1 MLQFKND
8 IKANVF
14 TWLLSSF
21 FLSLL
26 IVSCNVKTE
35 QKSPESKVNSPE
47 WSKNAVIYEVNVR
60 QYTPEGTF
68 NAFAAHLP
76 RLKELG
82 VDILW
87 FMPIT
92 PIGELNRK
100 GSLGSYYSVKD
111 YRDVNPEFGTM
122 EDFKNLVAQ
131 AHEQGMYV
139 ILDWVANH
147 TAWDNY
153 LVEQHPEWYAKND
166 NGEMI
171 SPFDWSDVVQ
181 LDYNQPG
188 LRDYMADALKF
199 WVTEANVDGFR
210 CDVAEMVPTDFWNRA
225 RAELDQIKPVFML
238 AEAEVPEHHEYAFD
252 MSYGWEFHHI
262 MNNIAKGTMNAD
274 NIQEYL
280 TKEAGR
286 FPANAYRMQFIT
298 NHDENSWNGTVF
310 ERLGDAVETMAVL
323 SYTIPGM
330 PLIYSGQEA
339 GLDKR
344 LLFFE
349 KDEIDWTNIRY
360 QEFYT
365 KLNKIKKDNPS
376 LWNGINGGKI
386 EIVDN
391 TNSQNIFSFTRG
403 KDGNKLI
410 VLMNLSADE
419 QQFILEGTDLAGD
432 YMNAM
437 TGDSIMLEDNQEVDF
452 AAWEYLV
459 LVKKQEVF

>member
-1 MLQFKND
+1 MLQFKKDN
-8 IKANVF
+8 KVKFF
-14 TWLLSSF
+14 TWLLSLF
-21 FLSLL
+21 FLSALL
-26 IVSCNVKTE
+26 VSCHVKTE
-35 QKSPESKVNSPE
+35 QKPVESKVISVE

-60 QYTPEGTF
+60 QFTAEGTF
-68 NAFAAHLP
+68 NSFASHLP

-92 PIGELNRK
+92 PIGEINRK

-111 YRDVNPEFGTM
+111 YLGINPEFGTM
-122 EDFKNLVAQ
+122 DDFKNLVSQ
-131 AHEQGMYV
+131 AHDLGMYV

-147 TAWDNY
+147 TAWDNH
-153 LVEQHPEWYAKND
+153 LVEQHPEWYAKNE

-181 LDYNQPG
+181 LDYDQPG
-188 LRDYMADALKF
+188 LRDYMVNALKF

-238 AEAEVPEHHEYAFD
+238 AEAEVPEHHEHAFD

-274 NIQEYL
+274 NIRDYL
-280 TKEAGR
+280 KKEAGR

-349 KDEIDWTNIRY
+349 KDEIDWTNIRF

-365 KLNKIKKDNPS
+365 RLNKIKTDNPA

-391 TNSQNIFSFTRG
+391 THSQNIFSFTREIE
-403 KDGNKLI
+403 GNKLLI
-410 VLMNLSADE
+410 LMNLSADE
-419 QQFILEGTDLAGD
+419 QHFILEGTDLAGE
-432 YMNAM
+432 YLNPM

-459 LVKKQEVF
+459 LVKK

>member
-1 MLQFKND
+1 MLQFKKD
-8 IKANVF
+8 KTVKLFIWFLGA
-14 TWLLSSF
+14 L
-21 FLSLL
+21 FLSTLF
-26 IVSCNVKTE
+26 VSCKVKTE
-35 QKSPESKVNSPE
+35 QKPLESKVTSVE

-60 QYTPEGTF
+60 QFTPEGTF

-92 PIGELNRK
+92 PIGEINRK

-111 YRDVNPEFGTM
+111 YRGINPEFGTM
-122 EDFKNLVAQ
+122 EDFRNLVAQ
-131 AHEQGMYV
+131 AHELGMYV

-153 LVEQHPEWYAKND
+153 LVEQHPEWYAKNE

-171 SPFDWSDVVQ
+171 SPFDWTDVVQ

-188 LRDYMADALKF
+188 LRDYMVDALKF

-274 NIQEYL
+274 NIKEYL

-349 KDEIDWTNIRY
+349 KDEIDWTNIRF

-365 KLNKIKKDNPS
+365 KLNKIKKDNPA
-376 LWNGINGGKI
+376 LWNGMHGGKI
-386 EIVDN
+386 EIIDN
-391 TNSQNIFSFTRG
+391 TDSENIFSFIRELE
-403 KDGNKLI
+403 GNKLL

-459 LVKKQEVF
+459 LVKK

>member
-330 PLIYSGQEA
+330 PLIYSGQE
-339 GLDKR
+339 
-344 LLFFE
+344 
-349 KDEIDWTNIRY
+349 
-360 QEFYT
+360 
-365 KLNKIKKDNPS
+365 S
-376 LWNGINGGKI
+376 
-386 EIVDN
+386 
-391 TNSQNIFSFTRG
+391 
-403 KDGNKLI
+403 
-410 VLMNLSADE
+410 
-419 QQFILEGTDLAGD
+419 
-432 YMNAM
+432 
-437 TGDSIMLEDNQEVDF
+437 
-452 AAWEYLV
+452 
-459 LVKKQEVF
+459 

>member
-1 MLQFKND
+1 MLQFKKD
-8 IKANVF
+8 KTAKLF
-14 TWLLSSF
+14 TWFLGAL
-21 FLSLL
+21 FLSVL

-35 QKSPESKVNSPE
+35 QKPVESRVNSPE

-60 QYTPEGTF
+60 QYTSEGTF
-68 NAFAAHLP
+68 SAFATHLP
-76 RLKELG
+76 RLKEMG

-92 PIGELNRK
+92 PIGEVNRK
-100 GSLGSYYSVKD
+100 GSMGSYYSVKD
-111 YRDVNPEFGTM
+111 YRGVNPEFGTM
-122 EDFKNLVAQ
+122 EDFKNLVVQ
-131 AHEQGMYV
+131 AHELGMYV

-153 LVEQHPEWYAKND
+153 LVEQHPEWYARNK

-181 LDYNQPG
+181 LDYNQTG
-188 LRDYMADALKF
+188 LRDYMADAMKF

-274 NIQEYL
+274 NIKEYL

-349 KDEIDWTNIRY
+349 KDEIDWTNIRF
-360 QEFYT
+360 QEFYA
-365 KLNKIKKDNPS
+365 KLNKIKKDNPA
-376 LWNGINGGKI
+376 LWNGTNGGKI

-459 LVKKQEVF
+459 LVKK